1 MEVLIVLAIIL
12 ALIFMLCI
20 IKINFFEKKVKNEK
34 RITKKTGLM
43 SLGELPY
50 NDQNGSLLIENK
62 PKANITKYIKD
73 IRDILAQSNQK
84 VISIIS
90 SKCGEGKS
98 YVANN
103 LAVSLARLN
112 KNVLLIDANLRE
124 ESDKSD
130 IFYIEKGEGLT
141 DYIKDIEIG
150 NNLENLNN
158 AKKYIKQTQIP
169 HLYILQNGT
178 ITENCYELLKTQ
190 NVKELIAL
198 LKDVYDIILI
208 DGTAFF
214 ENEDAMYI
222 SKLSDTNVLIAE
234 NCVTTYKEI
243 LDVKDQLEYYNAKIF
258 GFILNKTD
266 YRKGKYYSNKHNSKY
281 GIFIEN
287 IEEHNKVETFD
298 EIIDPITKKLYSKE
312 PLKFETLHQEIKDN
326 IMTEDFIND
335 VEVNFNMKIDNIQKQ
350 NEISI
355 NGLLDSIQTLRKDIT
370 EEKENNDIRR
380 EKQSKSFDRFTQII
394 TDKFEKI
401 EEQIVQIKKKE
412 EIEKEYLEERIDE
425 QKKAFNNHI
434 EEQNKHFNEKI
445 IESTEILNEQ
455 IENQNLLLNKK
466 IEQQMSAVENQINTQ
481 SNVFDE
487 KMGEQKNQQNEQLQ
501 LQQQVLKEFIENQTQ
516 FLNDIMATQVQIYN
530 ERLND
535 IETQV
540 SQLSEKQKVETE
552 IIKDDN
558 KIINLGK
565 FFNNRRKNNRIF
577 SVNEPISYED
587 LERLATEVILLND
600 YDTNYLNNL
609 AK

>member
-1 MEVLIVLAIIL
+1 MEVLIVLVIIL
-12 ALIFMLCI
+12 ALIFMLCVVR
-20 IKINFFEKKVKNEK
+20 INYFENKVKNEK

-90 SKCGEGKS
+90 SKDGEGKS
-98 YVANN
+98 YVSNN

-112 KNVLLIDANLRE
+112 KNVLLIDANLRK

-141 DYIKDIEIG
+141 DYIKEIEIG

-214 ENEDAMYI
+214 ENEDALYI
-222 SKLSDTNVLIAE
+222 SKLSDTNILIAE
-234 NCVTTYKEI
+234 NCVTTYKAI
-243 LDVKDQLEYYNAKIF
+243 LEVKDQLEYYNAKVF

-266 YRKGKYYSNKHNSKY
+266 FRKGKYYSKKHNSKY
-281 GIFIEN
+281 GMFIEN
-287 IEEHNKVETFD
+287 IEEQDKVESFD

-401 EEQIVQIKKKE
+401 EEQIVQIKKKD
-412 EIEKEYLEERIDE
+412 EIEKEYFEERIDE

-434 EEQNKHFNEKI
+434 QEQKNHFNDKL
-445 IESTEILNEQ
+445 IENTEILNER

-466 IEQQMSAVENQINTQ
+466 IEQQENQINTQ
-481 SNVFDE
+481 SNVFDK
-487 KMGEQKNQQNEQLQ
+487 KMEQQKNQQNEQLQ
-501 LQQQVLKEFIENQTQ
+501 IQQQVLKEFIENQTQ

-530 ERLND
+530 ERLDN

-540 SQLSEKQKVETE
+540 SQLSEKQKAETE

-565 FFNNRRKNNRIF
+565 FFNNRRKNNTIF
-577 SVNEPISYED
+577 SIHEPISYED
-587 LERLATEVILLND
+587 LERLAIEVIPLND
-600 YDTNYLNNL
+600 DTNYYNDL

>member
-1 MEVLIVLAIIL
+1 MEVLIVLVIIL
-12 ALIFMLCI
+12 ALIFMLCVV
-20 IKINFFEKKVKNEK
+20 KINYFENKVKNEK

-90 SKCGEGKS
+90 SKDGEGKS
-98 YVANN
+98 YVSNN

-112 KNVLLIDANLRE
+112 KNVLLIDANLRK

-141 DYIKDIEIG
+141 DYIKEIEIG

-214 ENEDAMYI
+214 ENEDALYI
-222 SKLSDTNVLIAE
+222 SKLSDTNILIAE

-243 LDVKDQLEYYNAKIF
+243 LEVKDQLEYYNAKVF

-266 YRKGKYYSNKHNSKY
+266 FRKGKYYSKKHNSKY
-281 GIFIEN
+281 GMFIEN
-287 IEEHNKVETFD
+287 IEEQDKVESFD

-394 TDKFEKI
+394 KDKFEKI
-401 EEQIVQIKKKE
+401 EEQIVQIKKKD
-412 EIEKEYLEERIDE
+412 EIEKEYFEERIDE

-434 EEQNKHFNEKI
+434 QEQKNHFNEKL
-445 IESTEILNEQ
+445 IENTEILNER

-466 IEQQMSAVENQINTQ
+466 IEQQENQINTQ
-481 SNVFDE
+481 SNVFDK
-487 KMGEQKNQQNEQLQ
+487 KMEQQKNQQNEQLQ
-501 LQQQVLKEFIENQTQ
+501 IQQQVLKEFIENQTQ

-530 ERLND
+530 ERLDN

-540 SQLSEKQKVETE
+540 SQLSEKQKAETE

-565 FFNNRRKNNRIF
+565 FFNNRRKNNTIF
-577 SVNEPISYED
+577 SIHEPISYED
-587 LERLATEVILLND
+587 LERLAIEVIPLND
-600 YDTNYLNNL
+600 DTNYYNDL

>member
-1 MEVLIVLAIIL
+1 MEVLIVLVIIL
-12 ALIFMLCI
+12 ALIFMLCVV
-20 IKINFFEKKVKNEK
+20 KINYFENKVKNEK

-90 SKCGEGKS
+90 SKDGEGKS
-98 YVANN
+98 YVSNN

-112 KNVLLIDANLRE
+112 KNVLLIDANLRK

-141 DYIKDIEIG
+141 DYIKEIEIG

-214 ENEDAMYI
+214 ENEDALYI
-222 SKLSDTNVLIAE
+222 SKLSDTNILIAE

-243 LDVKDQLEYYNAKIF
+243 LEVKDQLEYYNAKVF

-266 YRKGKYYSNKHNSKY
+266 FRKGKYYSKKHNSKY
-281 GIFIEN
+281 GMFIEN
-287 IEEHNKVETFD
+287 IEEQDKVESFD
-298 EIIDPITKKLYSKE
+298 EIIDPITKKIYSKE

-401 EEQIVQIKKKE
+401 EEQIVQIKKKD
-412 EIEKEYLEERIDE
+412 EIEKEYFEERIDE

-434 EEQNKHFNEKI
+434 QEQKNHFNEKL
-445 IESTEILNEQ
+445 IENTEILNER

-466 IEQQMSAVENQINTQ
+466 IEQQENQINTQ
-481 SNVFDE
+481 SNVFDK
-487 KMGEQKNQQNEQLQ
+487 KMEQQKNQQNEQLQ
-501 LQQQVLKEFIENQTQ
+501 IQQQVLKEFIENQTQ

-530 ERLND
+530 ERLDN

-540 SQLSEKQKVETE
+540 SQLSEKQKAETE

-565 FFNNRRKNNRIF
+565 FFNNRRKNNTIF
-577 SVNEPISYED
+577 SIHEPISYED
-587 LERLATEVILLND
+587 LERLAIEVIPLND
-600 YDTNYLNNL
+600 NTNYYNDL

>member
-1 MEVLIVLAIIL
+1 MEVLIVLVIIL
-12 ALIFMLCI
+12 ALIFMLCVV
-20 IKINFFEKKVKNEK
+20 KINYFENKVKNEK

-90 SKCGEGKS
+90 SKDGEGKS
-98 YVANN
+98 YVSNN

-112 KNVLLIDANLRE
+112 KNVLLIDANLRK

-141 DYIKDIEIG
+141 DYIKEIEIG

-214 ENEDAMYI
+214 ENEDALYI
-222 SKLSDTNVLIAE
+222 SKLSDTNILIAE

-243 LDVKDQLEYYNAKIF
+243 LEVKDQLEYYNAKVF

-266 YRKGKYYSNKHNSKY
+266 FRKGKYYSKKHNSKY
-281 GIFIEN
+281 GMFIEN
-287 IEEHNKVETFD
+287 IEEQDKVESFD

-401 EEQIVQIKKKE
+401 EEQIVQIKKKD
-412 EIEKEYLEERIDE
+412 EIEKEYFEERIDE

-434 EEQNKHFNEKI
+434 QEQKNHFNEKL
-445 IESTEILNEQ
+445 IENTEILNER

-466 IEQQMSAVENQINTQ
+466 IEQQENQINTQ
-481 SNVFDE
+481 SNVFDK
-487 KMGEQKNQQNEQLQ
+487 KMEQQKNQQNEQLQ
-501 LQQQVLKEFIENQTQ
+501 IQQQVLKEFIENQTQ

-530 ERLND
+530 ERLDN

-540 SQLSEKQKVETE
+540 SQLSEKQKAETE

-565 FFNNRRKNNRIF
+565 FFNNRRKNNTIF
-577 SVNEPISYED
+577 SIHEPISYED
-587 LERLATEVILLND
+587 LERLAIEVIPLND
-600 YDTNYLNNL
+600 DTNYYNDL

>member
-1 MEVLIVLAIIL
+1 MEVLIVLVIIL
-12 ALIFMLCI
+12 ALIFMLCVV
-20 IKINFFEKKVKNEK
+20 KINYFENKVKNEK

-90 SKCGEGKS
+90 SKDGEGKS
-98 YVANN
+98 YVSNN

-112 KNVLLIDANLRE
+112 KNVLLIDANLRK

-141 DYIKDIEIG
+141 DYIKEIEIG

-214 ENEDAMYI
+214 ENEDALYI
-222 SKLSDTNVLIAE
+222 SKLSDTNILIAE
-234 NCVTTYKEI
+234 NCVTKYKEI
-243 LDVKDQLEYYNAKIF
+243 LEVKDQLEYYNAKVF

-266 YRKGKYYSNKHNSKY
+266 FRKGKYYSKKHNSKY
-281 GIFIEN
+281 GMFIEN
-287 IEEHNKVETFD
+287 IEEQDKVESFD

-394 TDKFEKI
+394 KDKFEKI
-401 EEQIVQIKKKE
+401 EEQIVQIKKKD
-412 EIEKEYLEERIDE
+412 EIEKEYFEERIDE

-434 EEQNKHFNEKI
+434 QEQKNHFNEKL
-445 IESTEILNEQ
+445 IENTEILNER

-466 IEQQMSAVENQINTQ
+466 IEQQENQINTQ
-481 SNVFDE
+481 SNVFDK
-487 KMGEQKNQQNEQLQ
+487 KMEQQKNQQNEQLQ
-501 LQQQVLKEFIENQTQ
+501 IQQQVLKEFIENQTQ

-530 ERLND
+530 ERLDN

-540 SQLSEKQKVETE
+540 SQLSEKQKAETE

-565 FFNNRRKNNRIF
+565 FFNNRRKNNTIF
-577 SVNEPISYED
+577 SIHEPISYED
-587 LERLATEVILLND
+587 LERLAIEVIPLND
-600 YDTNYLNNL
+600 DTNYYNDL

>member
-1 MEVLIVLAIIL
+1 MEVLIVLVIIL
-12 ALIFMLCI
+12 ALIFMLCVV
-20 IKINFFEKKVKNEK
+20 KINYFENKVKNEK

-90 SKCGEGKS
+90 SKDGEGKS
-98 YVANN
+98 YVSNN

-112 KNVLLIDANLRE
+112 KNVLLIDANLRK

-141 DYIKDIEIG
+141 DYIKEIEIG

-214 ENEDAMYI
+214 ENEDALYI
-222 SKLSDTNVLIAE
+222 SKLSDTNILIAE

-243 LDVKDQLEYYNAKIF
+243 LEVKDQLEYYNAKVF

-266 YRKGKYYSNKHNSKY
+266 FRKGKYYSKKHNSKF
-281 GIFIEN
+281 GMFIEN
-287 IEEHNKVETFD
+287 IEEQDKVESFD

-401 EEQIVQIKKKE
+401 EEQIVQIKKKD
-412 EIEKEYLEERIDE
+412 EIEKEYFEERIDE

-434 EEQNKHFNEKI
+434 QEQKNHFNEKL
-445 IESTEILNEQ
+445 IENTEILNER

-466 IEQQMSAVENQINTQ
+466 IEQQENQINSQ
-481 SNVFDE
+481 SNVFDK
-487 KMGEQKNQQNEQLQ
+487 KMEQQKNQQNEQLQ
-501 LQQQVLKEFIENQTQ
+501 IQQQVLKEFIENQTQ

-530 ERLND
+530 ERLDN

-540 SQLSEKQKVETE
+540 SQLSEKQKAETE

-565 FFNNRRKNNRIF
+565 FFNNRRKNNTIF
-577 SVNEPISYED
+577 SIHEPISYED
-587 LERLATEVILLND
+587 LERLAIEVIPLND
-600 YDTNYLNNL
+600 DTNYYNDL

>member
-1 MEVLIVLAIIL
+1 MEVLIVLVIIL
-12 ALIFMLCI
+12 ALIFMLCVV
-20 IKINFFEKKVKNEK
+20 KINYFENKVKNEK

-90 SKCGEGKS
+90 SKDGEGKS
-98 YVANN
+98 YVSNN

-112 KNVLLIDANLRE
+112 KNVLLIDANLRK

-141 DYIKDIEIG
+141 DYIKEIEIG

-214 ENEDAMYI
+214 ENEDALYI
-222 SKLSDTNVLIAE
+222 SKLSDTNILIAE
-234 NCVTTYKEI
+234 NCVTKYKEI
-243 LDVKDQLEYYNAKIF
+243 LEVKDQLEYYNAKVF

-266 YRKGKYYSNKHNSKY
+266 FRKGKYYSKKHNSKY
-281 GIFIEN
+281 GMFIEN
-287 IEEHNKVETFD
+287 IEEQDKVESFD

-401 EEQIVQIKKKE
+401 EEQIVQIKKKD
-412 EIEKEYLEERIDE
+412 EIEKEYFEERIDE

-434 EEQNKHFNEKI
+434 QEQKNHFNEKL
-445 IESTEILNEQ
+445 IENTEILNER

-466 IEQQMSAVENQINTQ
+466 LEQQENQINTQ
-481 SNVFDE
+481 SNVFDK
-487 KMGEQKNQQNEQLQ
+487 KMEQQKNQQNEQLQ
-501 LQQQVLKEFIENQTQ
+501 IQQQVLKEFIENQTQ

-530 ERLND
+530 ERLDN

-540 SQLSEKQKVETE
+540 SQLSEKQKAETE

-565 FFNNRRKNNRIF
+565 FFNNRRKNNTIF
-577 SVNEPISYED
+577 SIHEPISYED
-587 LERLATEVILLND
+587 LERLAIEVIPLND
-600 YDTNYLNNL
+600 DTNYYNDL

>member
-1 MEVLIVLAIIL
+1 MEVLIVLVIIL
-12 ALIFMLCI
+12 ALIFMLCVV
-20 IKINFFEKKVKNEK
+20 KINYFENKVKNEK

-90 SKCGEGKS
+90 SKDGEGKS
-98 YVANN
+98 YVSNN

-112 KNVLLIDANLRE
+112 KNVLLIDANLRK

-141 DYIKDIEIG
+141 DYIKEIEIG

-214 ENEDAMYI
+214 ENEDALYI
-222 SKLSDTNVLIAE
+222 SKLSDTNILIAE

-243 LDVKDQLEYYNAKIF
+243 LEVKDQLEYYNAKVF

-266 YRKGKYYSNKHNSKY
+266 FRKGKYYSKKHNSKY
-281 GIFIEN
+281 GMFIEN
-287 IEEHNKVETFD
+287 IEEQDKVESFD

-401 EEQIVQIKKKE
+401 EEQIVQIKKKD
-412 EIEKEYLEERIDE
+412 EIEKEYFEERIDE

-434 EEQNKHFNEKI
+434 QEQKNHFNEKL
-445 IESTEILNEQ
+445 IENTEILNER

-466 IEQQMSAVENQINTQ
+466 IEQQE
-481 SNVFDE
+481 
-487 KMGEQKNQQNEQLQ
+487 NQQNEQLQ
-501 LQQQVLKEFIENQTQ
+501 IQQQVLKEFIENQTQ

-530 ERLND
+530 ERLDN

-540 SQLSEKQKVETE
+540 SQLSEKQKAETE

-565 FFNNRRKNNRIF
+565 FFNNRRKNNTIF
-577 SVNEPISYED
+577 SIHEPISYED
-587 LERLATEVILLND
+587 LERLAIEVIPLND
-600 YDTNYLNNL
+600 DTNYYNDL

>member
-1 MEVLIVLAIIL
+1 MEVLIVLVIIL
-12 ALIFMLCI
+12 ALIFMLCVVR
-20 IKINFFEKKVKNEK
+20 INYFENKVKNEK

-90 SKCGEGKS
+90 SKDGEGKS
-98 YVANN
+98 YVSNN

-112 KNVLLIDANLRE
+112 KNVLLIDANLRK

-141 DYIKDIEIG
+141 DYIKEIEIG

-214 ENEDAMYI
+214 ENEDALYI
-222 SKLSDTNVLIAE
+222 SKLSDTNILIAE

-243 LDVKDQLEYYNAKIF
+243 LEVKDQLEYYNAKVF

-266 YRKGKYYSNKHNSKY
+266 FRKGKYYSKKHNSKY
-281 GIFIEN
+281 GMFIEN
-287 IEEHNKVETFD
+287 IEEQDKVESFD

-401 EEQIVQIKKKE
+401 EEQIVQIKKKD
-412 EIEKEYLEERIDE
+412 EIEKEYFEERIDE
-425 QKKAFNNHI
+425 QKKAFNKHI
-434 EEQNKHFNEKI
+434 QEQKNHFNEKL
-445 IESTEILNEQ
+445 IENTEILNER

-466 IEQQMSAVENQINTQ
+466 IEQQENQINTQ
-481 SNVFDE
+481 SNVFDK
-487 KMGEQKNQQNEQLQ
+487 KMEQQKNQQNEQLQ
-501 LQQQVLKEFIENQTQ
+501 IQQQVLKEFIENQTQ

-530 ERLND
+530 ERLDN

-540 SQLSEKQKVETE
+540 SQLSEKQKAETE

-565 FFNNRRKNNRIF
+565 FFNNRRKNNTIF
-577 SVNEPISYED
+577 SIHEPISYED
-587 LERLATEVILLND
+587 LERLAIEVIPLND
-600 YDTNYLNNL
+600 DTNYYNDL

>member
-1 MEVLIVLAIIL
+1 MEVLIVLVIIL
-12 ALIFMLCI
+12 ALIFMLCVV
-20 IKINFFEKKVKNEK
+20 KINYFENKVKNEK

-90 SKCGEGKS
+90 SKDGEGKS
-98 YVANN
+98 YVSNN

-112 KNVLLIDANLRE
+112 KNVLLIDANLRK

-141 DYIKDIEIG
+141 DYIKEIEIG

-214 ENEDAMYI
+214 ENEDALYI
-222 SKLSDTNVLIAE
+222 SKLSDTNILIAE
-234 NCVTTYKEI
+234 NCVTKYKEI
-243 LDVKDQLEYYNAKIF
+243 LEVKDQLEYYNAKVF

-266 YRKGKYYSNKHNSKY
+266 FRKGKYYSKKHNSKY
-281 GIFIEN
+281 GMFIEN
-287 IEEHNKVETFD
+287 IEEQDKVESFD

-394 TDKFEKI
+394 KDKFEKI
-401 EEQIVQIKKKE
+401 EEQIVQIKKKD
-412 EIEKEYLEERIDE
+412 EIEKEYFEERIDE

-434 EEQNKHFNEKI
+434 QEQKNHFNEKL
-445 IESTEILNEQ
+445 IENTEILNER

-466 IEQQMSAVENQINTQ
+466 LEQQENQINTQ
-481 SNVFDE
+481 SNVFDK
-487 KMGEQKNQQNEQLQ
+487 KMEQQKNQQNEQLQ
-501 LQQQVLKEFIENQTQ
+501 IQQQVLKEFIENQTQ

-530 ERLND
+530 ERLDN

-540 SQLSEKQKVETE
+540 SQLSEKQKAETE

-565 FFNNRRKNNRIF
+565 FFNNRRKNNTIF
-577 SVNEPISYED
+577 SIHEPISYED
-587 LERLATEVILLND
+587 LERLAIEVIPLND
-600 YDTNYLNNL
+600 DTNYYNDL

>member
-1 MEVLIVLAIIL
+1 MEVLTILVIIL
-12 ALIFMLCI
+12 ALIFMLCVV
-20 IKINFFEKKVKNEK
+20 KINYFENKVKNEK

-90 SKCGEGKS
+90 SKDGEGKS
-98 YVANN
+98 YVSNN

-112 KNVLLIDANLRE
+112 KNVLLIDANLRK

-141 DYIKDIEIG
+141 DYIKEIEIG

-214 ENEDAMYI
+214 ENEDALYI
-222 SKLSDTNVLIAE
+222 SKLSDTNILIAE

-243 LDVKDQLEYYNAKIF
+243 LEVKDQLEYYNAKVF

-266 YRKGKYYSNKHNSKY
+266 FRKGKYYSKKHNSKF
-281 GIFIEN
+281 GMFIEN
-287 IEEHNKVETFD
+287 IEEQDKVESFD

-401 EEQIVQIKKKE
+401 EEQIVQIKKKD
-412 EIEKEYLEERIDE
+412 EIEKEYFEERIDE

-434 EEQNKHFNEKI
+434 QEQKNHFNEKL
-445 IESTEILNEQ
+445 IENTEILNER

-466 IEQQMSAVENQINTQ
+466 IEQQENQINTQ
-481 SNVFDE
+481 SNVFDK
-487 KMGEQKNQQNEQLQ
+487 KMEQQKNQQNEQLQ
-501 LQQQVLKEFIENQTQ
+501 IQQQVLKEFIENQTQ

-530 ERLND
+530 ERLDN

-540 SQLSEKQKVETE
+540 SQLSEKQKAETE

-565 FFNNRRKNNRIF
+565 FFNNRRKNNTIF
-577 SVNEPISYED
+577 SIHEPISYED
-587 LERLATEVILLND
+587 LERLAIEVIPLND
-600 YDTNYLNNL
+600 DTNYYNDL

>member
-1 MEVLIVLAIIL
+1 M
-12 ALIFMLCI
+12 
-20 IKINFFEKKVKNEK
+20 
-34 RITKKTGLM
+34 
-43 SLGELPY
+43 
-50 NDQNGSLLIENK
+50 
-62 PKANITKYIKD
+62 
-73 IRDILAQSNQK
+73 AQSNQK

-90 SKCGEGKS
+90 SKDGEGKS
-98 YVANN
+98 YVSNN

-112 KNVLLIDANLRE
+112 KNVLLIDANLRK

-141 DYIKDIEIG
+141 DYIKEIEIG

-214 ENEDAMYI
+214 ENEDAWYI
-222 SKLSDTNVLIAE
+222 SKLSDTNILIAE

-243 LDVKDQLEYYNAKIF
+243 LEVKDQLEYYNAKVF

-266 YRKGKYYSNKHNSKY
+266 FRKGKYYSKNHNSKY
-281 GIFIEN
+281 GMFIEN
-287 IEEHNKVETFD
+287 IEEQDKVESFD

-401 EEQIVQIKKKE
+401 EEQIVQIKKKD
-412 EIEKEYLEERIDE
+412 EIEKEYFEERIDE

-434 EEQNKHFNEKI
+434 QEQKNHFNEKL
-445 IESTEILNEQ
+445 IENTEVLNER

-466 IEQQMSAVENQINTQ
+466 IEQQENQINTQ
-481 SNVFDE
+481 SNVFDK
-487 KMGEQKNQQNEQLQ
+487 KMEQQKNQQNEQLQ
-501 LQQQVLKEFIENQTQ
+501 IQQQVLKEFIENQTQ

-530 ERLND
+530 ERLDN

-540 SQLSEKQKVETE
+540 SQLSEKQKAETE

-565 FFNNRRKNNRIF
+565 FFNNRRKNNTIF
-577 SVNEPISYED
+577 SIHEPISYED
-587 LERLATEVILLND
+587 LERLAIEVIPLND
-600 YDTNYLNNL
+600 DTNYYNDL

>member
-1 MEVLIVLAIIL
+1 MEVLIILVIIL
-12 ALIFMLCI
+12 ALIFMLCVV
-20 IKINFFEKKVKNEK
+20 KINYFENKVKNEK

-90 SKCGEGKS
+90 SKDGEGKS
-98 YVANN
+98 YVSNN

-112 KNVLLIDANLRE
+112 KNVLLIDANLRK

-141 DYIKDIEIG
+141 DYIKEIEIG

-214 ENEDAMYI
+214 ENEDALYI
-222 SKLSDTNVLIAE
+222 SKLSDTNILIAE

-243 LDVKDQLEYYNAKIF
+243 LEVKDQLEYYNAKVF

-266 YRKGKYYSNKHNSKY
+266 FRKGKYYSKKHNSKF
-281 GIFIEN
+281 GMFIEN
-287 IEEHNKVETFD
+287 IEEQDKVESFD

-401 EEQIVQIKKKE
+401 EEQIVQIKKKD
-412 EIEKEYLEERIDE
+412 EIEKEYFEERIDE

-434 EEQNKHFNEKI
+434 QEQKNHFNEKL
-445 IESTEILNEQ
+445 IENTEILNER

-466 IEQQMSAVENQINTQ
+466 IEQQENQINTQ
-481 SNVFDE
+481 SNVFDK
-487 KMGEQKNQQNEQLQ
+487 KMEQQKNQQNEQLQ
-501 LQQQVLKEFIENQTQ
+501 IQQQVLKEFIENQTQ

-530 ERLND
+530 ERLDN

-540 SQLSEKQKVETE
+540 SQLSEKQKAETE

-565 FFNNRRKNNRIF
+565 FFNNRRKNNTIF
-577 SVNEPISYED
+577 SIHEPISYED
-587 LERLATEVILLND
+587 LERLAIEVIPLND
-600 YDTNYLNNL
+600 DTNYYNDL

>member
-1 MEVLIVLAIIL
+1 MEVLIVLVIIL
-12 ALIFMLCI
+12 ALIFMLCVVR
-20 IKINFFEKKVKNEK
+20 INYFENKVKNEK

-90 SKCGEGKS
+90 SKDGEGKS
-98 YVANN
+98 YVSNN

-112 KNVLLIDANLRE
+112 KNVLLIDANLRK

-141 DYIKDIEIG
+141 DYIKEIEIG

-214 ENEDAMYI
+214 ENEDALYI
-222 SKLSDTNVLIAE
+222 SKLSDTNILIAE

-243 LDVKDQLEYYNAKIF
+243 LEVKDQLEYYNAKVF

-266 YRKGKYYSNKHNSKY
+266 FRKGKYYSKKHNSKY
-281 GIFIEN
+281 GMFIEN
-287 IEEHNKVETFD
+287 IEEQDKVESFD

-401 EEQIVQIKKKE
+401 EEQIVQVKKKD
-412 EIEKEYLEERIDE
+412 EIEKEYFEERIDE

-434 EEQNKHFNEKI
+434 QEQKNYFNEKL
-445 IESTEILNEQ
+445 IENTEILNER

-466 IEQQMSAVENQINTQ
+466 IEQQENQINTQ
-481 SNVFDE
+481 SNVFDK
-487 KMGEQKNQQNEQLQ
+487 KMEQQKNQQNEQLQ
-501 LQQQVLKEFIENQTQ
+501 IQQQVLKEFIENQTQ

-530 ERLND
+530 ERLDN

-540 SQLSEKQKVETE
+540 SQLSEKQKAETE

-565 FFNNRRKNNRIF
+565 FFNNRRKNNTIF
-577 SVNEPISYED
+577 SIHEPISYED
-587 LERLATEVILLND
+587 LERLAIEVIPLND
-600 YDTNYLNNL
+600 DTNYYNDL

>member
-1 MEVLIVLAIIL
+1 MEVLIVLVIIL
-12 ALIFMLCI
+12 ALIFMLCVV
-20 IKINFFEKKVKNEK
+20 KINYFENKVKNEK

-90 SKCGEGKS
+90 SKDGEGKS
-98 YVANN
+98 YVSNN

-112 KNVLLIDANLRE
+112 KNVLLIDANLRK

-141 DYIKDIEIG
+141 DYIKEIEIG

-214 ENEDAMYI
+214 ENEDALYI
-222 SKLSDTNVLIAE
+222 SKLSDTNILIAE

-243 LDVKDQLEYYNAKIF
+243 LEVKDQLEYYNAKVF

-266 YRKGKYYSNKHNSKY
+266 FRKGKYYSKKNNSKY
-281 GIFIEN
+281 GMFIEN
-287 IEEHNKVETFD
+287 IEEQDKVESFD

-401 EEQIVQIKKKE
+401 EEQIVQIKKKD
-412 EIEKEYLEERIDE
+412 EIEKEYFEERIDE

-434 EEQNKHFNEKI
+434 QEQKNHFNEKL
-445 IESTEILNEQ
+445 IENTEILNER

-466 IEQQMSAVENQINTQ
+466 IEQQENQINTQ
-481 SNVFDE
+481 SNVFDK
-487 KMGEQKNQQNEQLQ
+487 KMEQQKNQQNEQLQ
-501 LQQQVLKEFIENQTQ
+501 IQQQVLKEFIENQTQ

-530 ERLND
+530 ERLDN

-540 SQLSEKQKVETE
+540 SQLSEKQKAETE

-565 FFNNRRKNNRIF
+565 FFNNRRKNNTIF
-577 SVNEPISYED
+577 SIHEPISYEE
-587 LERLATEVILLND
+587 LERLAIEVIPLND
-600 YDTNYLNNL
+600 DTNYYNDL